1 MGKDGRSSSQGTSMF
16 SDSESQ
22 EEKLSDKCSGKIQL
36 RKTNVKIKDRF
47 FKSSLK
53 RLIMKP
59 EKEGDGRR

>member
-1 MGKDGRSSSQGTSMF
+1 MF